1 MRVITVANQKGGVG
15 KTTTAV
21 NLGAELAAR
30 SRVLLVDLD
39 PQANAT
45 SALGRGPIGSR
56 ADTPEA
62 ATAETASTYDALL
75 ADVPLDEVIVPSGVD
90 GLDLAPSGQALA
102 GAQVELVNRPD
113 REQRLTRALGPVT
126 DRYEV
131 ALIDTP
137 PSFGILTLNA
147 LAASHGVVV
156 PVQCE
161 YLALEGLGQVVETL
175 DSVRASFNPR
185 LVLLGIL
192 LTMYDP
198 RTNLSQQVADEVRRH
213 FPSSTFVSVIP
224 RSVRL
229 GEAPSYGQPI
239 RVYDPASRGARAYA
253 QFADEMTDRLR
264 GIRHEGSGA
273 GHQAMRGQT

>member
-1 MRVITVANQKGGVG
+1 MLVITVANQKGGVG

-21 NLGAELAAR
+21 NLGAELAGR
-30 SRVLLVDLD
+30 FRVLLVDLD

-45 SALGRGPIGSR
+45 SALGRAPGSGAGT
-56 ADTPEA
+56 ADG
-62 ATAETASTYDALL
+62 ASTYEVLL
-75 ADVPLDEVIVPSGVD
+75 SGVPLAEAIVPGGVA
-90 GLDLAPSGQALA
+90 GLDLAPASRALA
-102 GAQVELVNRPD
+102 GAQVELVDQPD
-113 REQRLTRALGPVT
+113 REQRLARALGPLAE
-126 DRYEV
+126 RYDL

-137 PSFGILTLNA
+137 PSLGILTLNA
-147 LAASHGVVV
+147 LAASDGVLV

-185 LVLLGIL
+185 LALTGIL

-213 FPSSTFVSVIP
+213 FPSVTFANVIP

-229 GEAPSYGQPI
+229 SEAPSYGQPI
-239 RVYDPASRGARAYA
+239 RTYDPASRGARAYA
-253 QFADEMTDRLR
+253 AFAEELAGRL
-264 GIRHEGSGA
+264 GTRHEG
-273 GHQAMRGQT
+273 

>member
-21 NLGAELAAR
+21 NLGAELAGR
-30 SRVLLVDLD
+30 FRVLLVDLD

-45 SALGRGPIGSR
+45 SALGRAPGGGATEPGA
-56 ADTPEA
+56 AD
-62 ATAETASTYDALL
+62 TASTYEVLL
-75 ADVPLDEVIVPSGVD
+75 AGLPLAEVIVPGGIAD
-90 GLDLAPSGQALA
+90 LDLAPASRALA
-102 GAQVELVNRPD
+102 GAQVELVDQPD
-113 REQRLTRALGPVT
+113 REQRLARALGPLAG
-126 DRYEV
+126 RYDL

-137 PSFGILTLNA
+137 PSLGILTLNA
-147 LAASHGVVV
+147 LAASDGVLV

-161 YLALEGLGQVVETL
+161 YLALEGLGQMVETL

-185 LVLLGIL
+185 LALVGIL
-192 LTMYDP
+192 LTMHDP

-213 FPSSTFVSVIP
+213 FPSSTFTGVIP

-229 GEAPSYGQPI
+229 SEAPSYGQPI

-253 QFADEMTDRLR
+253 ALAEELSGRIM
-264 GIRHEGSGA
+264 GGGSPVA
-273 GHQAMRGQT
+273 GVGSQT